1 MKIID
6 LLRKLGI
13 LRFGTY
19 KGTYKNE
26 IPDQMLFD
34 DVYDSEKDLVHR
46 KDKKTKSSEEKG
58 SEQ

>member
-26 IPDQMLFD
+26 IPDQMLYD
-34 DVYDSEKDLVHR
+34 DVYDSEKDLVYR
-46 KDKKTKSSEEKG
+46 KKKPGKKETESE
-58 SEQ
+58 